1 MYSKAQEGAQEVCS
15 VSSGC
20 YLNGEE
26 GEKGVFNALL
36 FCVHHKAERP
46 SMLVVLALVP
56 LGREEFYTSSVA
68 A

>member
-26 GEKGVFNALL
+26 GGKRSFQCT
-36 FCVHHKAERP
+36 F
-46 SMLVVLALVP
+46 VLGA
-56 LGREEFYTSSVA
+56 S
-68 A
+68 